1 MNKIVKQIGLLSA
14 LVWLMSSC
22 NKDPEYF
29 TLVAPADQMKVT
41 ASAEKII
48 LEETYETEDAIT
60 FTWGK
65 ATNRGPDTELVY
77 YFRLYHAEMKEER
90 QIEFIRLDSETYS
103 MSWTAEE
110 LNDLL
115 LDWNVFPGDE
125 ITIAAEVVAVVEV
138 SSKYMKP
145 EISVTTFDVV
155 GY

>member
-29 TLVAPADQMKVT
+29 TLVAPADQMNIT

-48 LEETYETEDAIT
+48 LEKADETKDSVT
-60 FTWGK
+60 FTWNK
-65 ATNRGPDTELVY
+65 ATDRGPDTELVY
-77 YFRLYHAEMKEER
+77 YFRLYVAEMKER

-125 ITIAAEVVAVVEV
+125 ITVAAEVLAVVEV
-138 SSKYMKP
+138 SPKYMKP
-145 EISVTTFDVV
+145 EISVTTFNVV